1 MQALMFFAALAV
13 AALGQWFNAKTTV
26 PPLAVKG
33 VLALV
38 GPAVYLIVKVPAAW
52 TGPEFLAWF
61 DEAWVWA
68 LALPGIASL
77 IGVAPGM
84 NTKP

>member
-1 MQALMFFAALAV
+1 MFFASLFV
-13 AALGQWFNAKTTV
+13 AALGQWLNAKTTL

-33 VLALV
+33 ALAAV
-38 GPAVYLIVKVPAAW
+38 GPVLFLIVKAPAAW
-52 TGPEFLAWF
+52 TGQPFLDWF
-61 DEAWVWA
+61 DEAWVWS

-84 NTKP
+84 NTKT